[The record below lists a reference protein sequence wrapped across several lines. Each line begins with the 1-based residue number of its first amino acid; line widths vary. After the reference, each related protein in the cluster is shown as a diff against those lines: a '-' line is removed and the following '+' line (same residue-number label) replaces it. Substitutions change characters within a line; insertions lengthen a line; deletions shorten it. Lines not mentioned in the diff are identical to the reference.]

1 MKGIWPS
8 ERVNSQ
14 VDWLRGDLSGTSAPT
29 FTDKY
34 FGQSQEFKKTLHSDS
49 LFLTVSCLISVDFS
63 LTPRSLLHSLSFGVL
78 SQAVSTLLLSALFL
92 FHALDFHSHL
102 MSPYF
107 CWPAE
112 HIKAPLTPHCPGKIG
127 GRERN
132 FSSQSST
139 ATRQYETLITKR
151 SGLGNGLL

>member
-1 MKGIWPS
+1 MNTLDRARNQSKHRIW
-8 ERVNSQ
+8 
-14 VDWLRGDLSGTSAPT
+14 
-29 FTDKY
+29 
-34 FGQSQEFKKTLHSDS
+34 TL
-49 LFLTVSCLISVDFS
+49 FFS
-63 LTPRSLLHSLSFGVL
+63 LCHVSSLWTSPLLLFPLAFSVILDIL

-92 FHALDFHSHL
+92 FHGSDFHSHL

-112 HIKAPLTPHCPGKIG
+112 YIKAPLTPHCPGKIG

-132 FSSQSST
+132 FTSQSST